1 VAALASKPVVQ
12 FACGANHVLALTG
25 ECFVPWVHSSSH
37 RSLLMCVRVCVLG
50 AAGGELLSWG
60 QNKDKQ
66 LGRDDSKEKGPVGRS
81 GFLGSLLSH
90 ARCCLCPLAQA
101 AVSSVE
107 GKSVAG
113 LSCGKLYSAAV
124 VGGGKVLT
132 WGNGAR
138 GVLAHGDGKSK

>member
-1 VAALASKPVVQ
+1 
-12 FACGANHVLALTG
+12 
-25 ECFVPWVHSSSH
+25 
-37 RSLLMCVRVCVLG
+37 MCVRVCVLG

-66 LGRDDSKEKGPVGRS
+66 LGRDDSKEKGPVRR
-81 GFLGSLLSH
+81 LGVMDRFTH
-90 ARCCLCPLAQA
+90 ARCCCYPLLAQA

-107 GKSVAG
+107 GKSVSG

-138 GVLAHGDGKSK
+138 GVLAHGDGKSE